1 MLKVLDFH
9 SLKLE
14 KVSDTECPRFLNISK
29 KSTHLI
35 KSLNLNNKKSRQ
47 QKLTARND
55 NAMNDKEKAR
65 IKLIL
70 SLELKITHSKE
81 YVKKEIL
88 TLKQKNIHSPE
99 ISAEEASYNVGA
111 VDHLTKVLDMLNKP
125 NKDFL

>member
-1 MLKVLDFH
+1 
-9 SLKLE
+9 
-14 KVSDTECPRFLNISK
+14 
-29 KSTHLI
+29 
-35 KSLNLNNKKSRQ
+35 
-47 QKLTARND
+47 
-55 NAMNDKEKAR
+55 MNDKEKAR

-81 YVKKEIL
+81 YVEKEIL

>member
-1 MLKVLDFH
+1 
-9 SLKLE
+9 
-14 KVSDTECPRFLNISK
+14 
-29 KSTHLI
+29 
-35 KSLNLNNKKSRQ
+35 
-47 QKLTARND
+47 
-55 NAMNDKEKAR
+55 MNDKEKAR

-70 SLELKITHSKE
+70 SLELKITHIKE

-111 VDHLTKVLDMLNKP
+111 VDHLTKVLDILDKP

>member
-1 MLKVLDFH
+1 
-9 SLKLE
+9 
-14 KVSDTECPRFLNISK
+14 
-29 KSTHLI
+29 
-35 KSLNLNNKKSRQ
+35 
-47 QKLTARND
+47 
-55 NAMNDKEKAR
+55 MNDKEKAR

-81 YVKKEIL
+81 YVEKEIL

-111 VDHLTKVLDMLNKP
+111 VDHLTKVLDILDKP